1 MPDRADKK
9 YPYYVKNKDFYVF
22 DWGFLLESV
31 FVFFVGAHG
40 YAPLREDKAIS
51 GYFRRGSPMCSPSNS
66 DYLMTG
72 VVKPKFEPT
81 MTRS

>member
-31 FVFFVGAHG
+31 FVFLIG
-40 YAPLREDKAIS
+40 R
-51 GYFRRGSPMCSPSNS
+51 
-66 DYLMTG
+66 T
-72 VVKPKFEPT
+72 VVRPYEMRCDFT
-81 MTRS
+81 SILNGFNWSVNIHQLNVH

>member
-9 YPYYVKNKDFYVF
+9 YPYYVRNKDFYVF

-51 GYFRRGSPMCSPSNS
+51 GYFRGEHTQMLPYKFRLFDDWRGQAE
-66 DYLMTG
+66 
-72 VVKPKFEPT
+72 V
-81 MTRS
+81 